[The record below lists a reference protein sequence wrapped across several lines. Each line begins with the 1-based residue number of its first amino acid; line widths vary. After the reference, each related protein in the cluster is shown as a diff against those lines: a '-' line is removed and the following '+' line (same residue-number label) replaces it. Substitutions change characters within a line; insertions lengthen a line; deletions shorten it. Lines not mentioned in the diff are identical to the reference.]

1 MKALKVAG
9 FSDSQIARYTKSS
22 ENIVRRRRLQYGLVP
37 YCKQIDTL
45 AAEYPANTN
54 YLYMTYSGSEHDTV
68 PEMSEDG
75 GVMVLGCGAYSI
87 GTSVE
92 FDWCA
97 VSAIRQLRSMG
108 EKAIVVNYN
117 PETVSTDYDESDKCV
132 SPPLPLPHPPSIC
145 LSDFLQALLRGAYSR
160 EGPGHL

>member
-1 MKALKVAG
+1 MHVGIPLIMPFSPISHFRLDQLNGENLKCLKMAG

-22 ENIVRRRRLQYGLVP
+22 ESVVRRRRLQFGITP
-37 YCKQIDTL
+37 FCKQIDTL

-97 VSAIRQLRSMG
+97 VSAIRQLRSLG

-117 PETVSTDYDESDKCV
+117 PETVSTDYDESDK
-132 SPPLPLPHPPSIC
+132 
-145 LSDFLQALLRGAYSR
+145 
-160 EGPGHL
+160 

>member
-1 MKALKVAG
+1 MILLLLSSPPSLDRLNGENLKCLKMAG

-22 ENIVRRRRLQYGLVP
+22 ESVVRRRRIQLGVTP

-45 AAEYPANTN
+45 AAEYPADTN
-54 YLYMTYSGSEHDTV
+54 YLYMTYSGSEHDNAPTRND
-68 PEMSEDG
+68 EG

-117 PETVSTDYDESDKCV
+117 PETVSTDYDESDK
-132 SPPLPLPHPPSIC
+132 
-145 LSDFLQALLRGAYSR
+145 
-160 EGPGHL
+160 